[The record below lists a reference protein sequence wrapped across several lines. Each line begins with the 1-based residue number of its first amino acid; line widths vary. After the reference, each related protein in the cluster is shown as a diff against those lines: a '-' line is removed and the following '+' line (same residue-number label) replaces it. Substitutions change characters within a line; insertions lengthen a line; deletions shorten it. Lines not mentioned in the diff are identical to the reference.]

1 MLPAYVLSLC
11 RRVGVSY
18 DFRVEGKKPEL
29 PSIGTVADGW
39 LVRRNTMRH
48 KKTAAFAFLRSG
60 LVTTVLVGGISL
72 AGIPAVLVPSPLYA
86 ADSSHSAEDAQLKSA
101 VQKELRGKNF
111 KDVTVHV
118 SQGVVTLSGQVPL
131 YAYKADAL
139 KKASK
144 AKGAG
149 HVRDNIAVGGP
160 TIPDNILGQ
169 KLNDKIQVDRI
180 GFGQAFDAITVAV
193 QNGIVTLGGHAK
205 GPVTEQSAVSLAQYM
220 PGVKGVINKIQ
231 IDPVSP
237 YDDGIRLAAF
247 RAIYGYPPLRIYAIV
262 PSRPIRISVQ
272 NGNLTLYG
280 VVNNEMDKQLVYTRA
295 MQIPNVF
302 HVTND
307 LIVANQPNEK
317 KKNQVTTNQ

>member
-1 MLPAYVLSLC
+1 
-11 RRVGVSY
+11 
-18 DFRVEGKKPEL
+18 
-29 PSIGTVADGW
+29 
-39 LVRRNTMRH
+39 MRH
-48 KKTAAFAFLRSG
+48 NKAVASRFLKSRFVMAALI
-60 LVTTVLVGGISL
+60 GGIAL
-72 AGIPAVLVPSPLYA
+72 LGIPALGAPLPVPSA
-86 ADSSHSAEDAQLKSA
+86 TSEHSGQDAQLKA
-101 VQKELRGKNF
+101 EVQKQLRGKNF
-111 KDVTVHV
+111 KGVTVRV
-118 SQGVVTLSGQVPL
+118 SQGIVTLSGQVDL
-131 YAYKADAL
+131 YAYKEDAL

-160 TIPDNILGQ
+160 TIPDNVLGQ

-180 GFGQAFDAITVAV
+180 GFGQAFDAISVAV

-247 RAIYGYPPLRIYAIV
+247 RAIYGYAPLRIYAIV

-272 NGNLTLYG
+272 NGNITLYG
-280 VVNNEMDKQLVYTRA
+280 VVNNEMDKQLVYTQA

-302 HVTND
+302 HVTNN

-317 KKNQVTTNQ
+317 KKNQVTTNP